1 MTVGSNRWLF
11 FSILILIECVLYSV
25 HHAKMI
31 LRCPKTGNRD
41 VSYFN
46 LDSKE
51 SVSNFDPDQV
61 KISFLFVLTNGAKM
75 SSEWQKVLLCTV
87 HCTVYSQWKRVAAW
101 WGHRVSIYIERP
113 SVVNFINSGGGD
125 PLCTLQRA
133 EGLYGWVR
141 CRGYMRDSL
150 LKT

>member
-1 MTVGSNRWLF
+1 MYVQLPIIQYYTLCILTIFTLSVYRRLSQQGSAIDYCT
-11 FSILILIECVLYSV
+11 STYCTYSYILAIITV

-75 SSEWQKVLLCTV
+75 SSE
-87 HCTVYSQWKRVAAW
+87 
-101 WGHRVSIYIERP
+101 
-113 SVVNFINSGGGD
+113 
-125 PLCTLQRA
+125 
-133 EGLYGWVR
+133 
-141 CRGYMRDSL
+141 
-150 LKT
+150 